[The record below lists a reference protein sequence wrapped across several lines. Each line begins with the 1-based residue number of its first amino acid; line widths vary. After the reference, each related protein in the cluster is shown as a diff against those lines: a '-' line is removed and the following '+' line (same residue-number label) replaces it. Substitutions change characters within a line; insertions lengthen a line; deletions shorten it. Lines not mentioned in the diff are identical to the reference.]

1 MKVKRLILD
10 IEKENTTFY
19 EEMEHPALNDVLVS
33 IDRLNGEDITM
44 LNLSCEE
51 ENHLLCVG
59 GGKEDYILFITF
71 DNENFD
77 SLCDESKSSLKEKE
91 LIVGGQLGEY
101 AENLCNSKAD
111 VMKAVAYFYKT
122 GKPNPALSWI
132 KE

>member
-1 MKVKRLILD
+1 MQVKSLIVD
-10 IEKENTTFY
+10 IETENSIFY
-19 EEMEHPALNDVLVS
+19 EKIENPTLQDVLQSV
-33 IDRLNGEDITM
+33 DRLNGKDITM
-44 LNLSCEE
+44 LNLLCKE

-77 SLCDESKSSLKEKE
+77 SLCDESKSSSKEKE
-91 LIVGGQLGEY
+91 LIIGGQLGEY
-101 AENLCNSKAD
+101 PENLCNSKPE
-111 VMKAVAYFYKT
+111 VIKAITYFFET